1 MGYDKIVEMLI
12 KTGIDVNIIDN
23 FEKKMKL
30 NNNCSVFDLHL

>member
-30 NNNCSVFDLHL
+30 NNNC